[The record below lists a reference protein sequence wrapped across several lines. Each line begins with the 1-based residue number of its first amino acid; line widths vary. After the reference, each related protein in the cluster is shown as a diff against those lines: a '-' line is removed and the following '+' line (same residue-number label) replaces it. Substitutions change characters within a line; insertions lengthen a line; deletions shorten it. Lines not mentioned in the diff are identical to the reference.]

1 VAVLDPAA
9 LENLL
14 EVMGGEFDFLVEL
27 IDSFLEEAPQLL
39 AELGQFVK
47 EGDAAGVRRVGHS
60 LKSNGTDFGAA
71 TFSDLCKEL
80 EMMGKSGTLDGAAD
94 LSVRVVAEYERV
106 KAALEA
112 VRRAGEIGG

>member
-1 VAVLDPAA
+1 
-9 LENLL
+9 
-14 EVMGGEFDFLVEL
+14 L

-60 LKSNGTDFGAA
+60 LKSNGTDFGAP
-71 TFSDLCKEL
+71 TFASLCKEL

-94 LSVRVVAEYERV
+94 LSAQVVTEYEKV
-106 KAALEA
+106 EAALNA
-112 VRRAGEIGG
+112 VRREGRLGS